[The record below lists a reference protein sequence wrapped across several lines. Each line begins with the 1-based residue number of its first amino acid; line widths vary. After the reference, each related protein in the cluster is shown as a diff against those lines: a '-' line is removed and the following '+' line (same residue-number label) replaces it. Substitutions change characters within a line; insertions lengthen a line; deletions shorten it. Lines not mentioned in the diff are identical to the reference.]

1 MIQLFLDAQSLGLRP
16 YLERASITVRD
27 ITEILGSKDTS
38 KSVQDKKIQEFVV
51 SHPELTLV
59 TKDKKFGKRARK
71 EGVKVIL
78 VDETEAVA
86 VEVLRQVAL
95 VRP

>member
-1 MIQLFLDAQSLGLRP
+1 M
-16 YLERASITVRD
+16 
-27 ITEILGSKDTS
+27 
-38 KSVQDKKIQEFVV
+38 QDKKIQEFVV

-71 EGVKVIL
+71 EGVNVIL

-86 VEVLRQVAL
+86 VEVLRQLAL
-95 VRP
+95 VKP

>member
-1 MIQLFLDAQSLGLRP
+1 MVQLFLDAQSLGLRP
-16 YLERASITVRD
+16 YLERAGITVRD
-27 ITEILGSKDTS
+27 VTEILGSKDTS

-59 TKDKKFGKRARK
+59 TKDKRFGKRARK

-78 VDETEAVA
+78 VDESEAVA
-86 VEVLRQVAL
+86 VDVLRQLAL
-95 VRP
+95 VEP

>member
-1 MIQLFLDAQSLGLRP
+1 MVQLFLDAQSLGLRP
-16 YLERASITVRD
+16 YLERAGITVRD
-27 ITEILGSKDTS
+27 VTEILGSKDTS

-71 EGVKVIL
+71 EGVKVIF
-78 VDETEAVA
+78 VDESEAVV
-86 VEVLRQVAL
+86 VEVLRQLAL

>member
-1 MIQLFLDAQSLGLRP
+1 MVQLFLDAQSLGLRP
-16 YLERASITVRD
+16 YLERAGITVRD
-27 ITEILGSKDTS
+27 VTEILGSKDTS

-51 SHPELTLV
+51 SHQELTLV

-78 VDETEAVA
+78 VDDTEAVA
-86 VEVLRQVAL
+86 VEVLRQLAL
-95 VRP
+95 VRS